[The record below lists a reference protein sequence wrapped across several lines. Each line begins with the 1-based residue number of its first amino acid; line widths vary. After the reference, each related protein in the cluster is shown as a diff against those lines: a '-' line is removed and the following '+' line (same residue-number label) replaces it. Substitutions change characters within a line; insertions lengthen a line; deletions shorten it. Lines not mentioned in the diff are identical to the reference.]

1 MKTKKN
7 IAIIQARM
15 ESTRLPG
22 KSTIPLAGK
31 PLIAHV
37 IERTKLIQG
46 ISNTILATSATKA
59 NDVLKELADEYKIDF
74 FQGSETNVLDRYY
87 NSANNYDCNYVMRI
101 TGDNPFMDIQYASD
115 TLQKAIEEDA
125 DICSPQDLPLGVGV
139 EIISMTSLKVAH
151 KEANLPYQL
160 EHVSPYIKE
169 NTDKFKIVKF
179 STGFE
184 CEFENLRLT
193 IDTEEDLKFA
203 QIISQNLYKGTP
215 YPLIDIIN
223 FLKLN
228 PQLLLINSQV
238 KQRPMTHSAEND
250 VK

>member
-87 NSANNYDCNYVMRI
+87 NAAKNYDCNYSA
-101 TGDNPFMDIQYASD
+101 Y
-115 TLQKAIEEDA
+115 
-125 DICSPQDLPLGVGV
+125 
-139 EIISMTSLKVAH
+139 
-151 KEANLPYQL
+151 
-160 EHVSPYIKE
+160 YIR
-169 NTDKFKIVKF
+169 DGCCVIHF
-179 STGFE
+179 
-184 CEFENLRLT
+184 
-193 IDTEEDLKFA
+193 
-203 QIISQNLYKGTP
+203 
-215 YPLIDIIN
+215 
-223 FLKLN
+223 
-228 PQLLLINSQV
+228 
-238 KQRPMTHSAEND
+238 THC
-250 VK
+250 